1 MLYIVDQSSS
11 ATLRLSLVTSFEESL
26 STDVTAYPVDKG
38 GNVVD
43 NVYNKPVVFT
53 LRGNIAGRDLLG
65 AGGVYS
71 DPSSAHN
78 GQLKKGQLSF
88 NSKGEVVNSSGAAP
102 EATLP
107 AVKEKLRAWRDA
119 ATLLS
124 LMSVEAPN
132 GAITAAITHKD
143 LVLSSINFS
152 ESSSSGDAVDVSLT
166 LTQIRLASLLTKRI
180 KIPVVK
186 VSDLAGGSGGESTVA
201 VTQANKR
208 DNANR
213 TNSQPAP
220 KKPQSIL
227 AFSVDYLAENFKAS
241 GALLK

>member
-1 MLYIVDQSSS
+1 MLYIVDQSAST
-11 ATLRLSLVTSFEESL
+11 TLRLSLVTSFEESL

-43 NVYNKPVVFT
+43 NVYNKPAVFT
-53 LRGNIAGRDLLG
+53 LRGTIAGRDLLG
-65 AGGVYS
+65 AGGVYA
-71 DPSSAHN
+71 DATSAHN

-88 NSKGEVVNSSGAAP
+88 NSKGEVVNSSGATP

-143 LVLSSINFS
+143 LVISSISFS
-152 ESSSSGDAVDVSLT
+152 ESASSGDSVEVSLV
-166 LTQIRLASLLTKRI
+166 LTQIRQVSLLTKRI
-180 KIPVVK
+180 KIPSIK
-186 VSDLAGGSGGESTVA
+186 IINLSDSSGSSTSA
-201 VTQANKR
+201 ADEAKKKDNK
-208 DNANR
+208 A
-213 TNSQPAP
+213 
-220 KKPQSIL
+220 
-227 AFSVDYLAENFKAS
+227 
-241 GALLK
+241 